1 MFTRPDTKNV
11 NKISMVICGLT
22 LGFIRFY
29 LWVLFSIIHGWMLTI
44 LFVCSDIN
52 KPLSSCKKRLADFID
67 WFFASLYLGIFGYY
81 CNKYIKVKI

>member
-44 LFVCSDIN
+44 LFVCSDVN
-52 KPLSSCKKRLADFID
+52 KPLS
-67 WFFASLYLGIFGYY
+67 
-81 CNKYIKVKI
+81 